1 MKPSGP
7 KYEIS
12 TITSKPNRDNRA
24 SPCVAGKR
32 TGHGADGPNGAG
44 RMAYALAR
52 LRASDEA
59 RSAELDRDP
68 RVMVPDEDEESQRP
82 CGARRGS

>member
-1 MKPSGP
+1 MGVLDPCRNTLSG
-7 KYEIS
+7 S
-12 TITSKPNRDNRA
+12 TAIGVRRA
-24 SPCVAGKR
+24 REDCS
-32 TGHGADGPNGAG
+32 GPNGSA

-52 LRASDEA
+52 LRSQDEA